1 MVPGIWIFYAKGTGH
16 NVSLLS
22 STAKQVKSG
31 LDPFSSRS
39 VAYISYGVSSKKRSE

>member
-16 NVSLLS
+16 TVSLLS

-31 LDPFSSRS
+31 LDPFFDKTAKDDRFLPWGYFGS
-39 VAYISYGVSSKKRSE
+39 